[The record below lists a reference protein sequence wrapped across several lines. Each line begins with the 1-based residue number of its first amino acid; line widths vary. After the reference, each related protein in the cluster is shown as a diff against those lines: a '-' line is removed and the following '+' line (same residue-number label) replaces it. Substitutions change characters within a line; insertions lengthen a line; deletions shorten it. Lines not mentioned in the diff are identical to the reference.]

1 MEQKKKTQSFSRDM
15 NIVDY
20 LLMQKKKGVRYGE
33 LKRNTDPAKQDTE
46 FLRQV
51 EEAKA
56 RRKK

>member
-1 MEQKKKTQSFSRDM
+1 MEEKKKTQSFSRDM

-33 LKRNTDPAKQDTE
+33 LKRNTDPSKQNPE
-46 FLRQV
+46 FMKLV